1 MNFMT
6 DKKKTLSFFHK
17 ILKKIGMVDSEK
29 DAPMSA
35 HGAGRK
41 LRRRRE
47 HQEEVFKELQKK

>member
-1 MNFMT
+1 MT